1 MAQYEHL
8 PIYKKAMELSV
19 YIHNLVHKFSRYN
32 KYTIGTDMRQETY
45 EIIKIIIQVNSEK
58 NKLPL
63 LKELIIHCE
72 MIKNML
78 ILAKEVKAFQNF
90 TSFQQAAS
98 MASVLCKQS
107 QGWLNSTAKRSQN
120 HQPLQRRIDER
131 AQKHCAPSPPSEMA

>member
-45 EIIKIIIQVNSEK
+45 DIIKIIIRVNSEK

-107 QGWLNSTAKRSQN
+107 QTFMLKLSRKKSDI
-120 HQPLQRRIDER
+120 H
-131 AQKHCAPSPPSEMA
+131 